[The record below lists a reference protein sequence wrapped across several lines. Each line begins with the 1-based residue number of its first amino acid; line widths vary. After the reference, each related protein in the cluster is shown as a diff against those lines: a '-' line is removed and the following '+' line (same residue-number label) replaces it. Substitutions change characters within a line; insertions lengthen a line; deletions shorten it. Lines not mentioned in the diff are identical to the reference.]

1 MKEKVIKREKG
12 CYLKLPEEFRGVEE
26 VELFPLK
33 EGHYLLSFP
42 LGAGKPAP
50 QKKAE
55 SCEEA
60 VLRKIDSLGYSKRSP
75 SQLHKLLCKEEQ
87 KALEKLV
94 KEGKIA
100 YIHNKK
106 FKEGIYVV
114 ERKGQEKRP
123 LDEASN
129 ELANQLFTNGY
140 IILAGSKEAQGLS
153 ERLMKQKGSIM
164 GVRGFD
170 GKYYVVT
177 STYFQ
182 KVWGAL
188 SKLGEEVTPEEAAEK
203 SSLSIDGC
211 KAVLKLLAEKGDY
224 VEKKGGLY
232 VRVQ

>member
-12 CYLKLPEEFRGVEE
+12 CYLKLPEEFKGVDE
-26 VELFPLK
+26 VELFLLR

-42 LGAGKPAP
+42 LKAGGSAAP

-55 SCEEA
+55 TDEEK
-60 VLRKIDSLGYSKRSP
+60 VLGKIDSLGYSKRSP
-75 SQLHKLLCKEEQ
+75 SQLSKILSKEEQ
-87 KALEKLV
+87 KILERLV
-94 KEGKIA
+94 KEGKVA

-106 FKEGIYVV
+106 FKEGIYVI
-114 ERKGQEKRP
+114 EKRGQEKKP

-140 IILAGSKEAQGLS
+140 IILAGSREAQNLS
-153 ERLMKQKGSIM
+153 ERLIKHKGSIM
-164 GVRGFD
+164 GIRGFD

-188 SKLGEEVTPEEAAEK
+188 SKLGEEITPEEAAEK

-232 VRVQ
+232 VRV